1 MEQQRKTRRTMEKKT
16 HRNNTAR
23 RGERENDYW
32 ATKQERHLCE
42 KQEETHVT
50 QLIKQSPEIPEII
63 ELNRERR
70 KQLAEIML
78 EYPTKREDEE
88 EQQGQTIEER
98 RIYTCIS

>member
-1 MEQQRKTRRTMEKKT
+1 M
-16 HRNNTAR
+16 
-23 RGERENDYW
+23 
-32 ATKQERHLCE
+32 
-42 KQEETHVT
+42 
-50 QLIKQSPEIPEII
+50 QLIKQNPEIPEII